1 MPALIAYGGGLLT
14 LIASG
19 AGVWAGLSG
28 LQAGVEFL
36 RGDHQKA
43 KSHAWGTGIGS
54 GIVLTCAALGTGLA
68 AIPHA

>member
-1 MPALIAYGGGLLT
+1 MPALIAFSGGLLT

-28 LQAGVEFL
+28 IQAGVEFL
-36 RGDHQKA
+36 RGDHARA

-54 GIVLTCAALGTGLA
+54 GIVLCCAALGTSLA
-68 AIPHA
+68 ALPHA